1 MARELKEELARRH
14 LGHKHVK
21 TPIMVKSSLSDVKDT
36 KSHRLGVTQVIETVY
51 DDMSTD
57 RMHMTTEADQIVETN
72 VSMLP
77 DEEGILKTFI
87 DRYTTM
93 LIHDS
98 IFMEEMPSPH
108 FMQHSFSL
116 LSPAIQGAL

>member
-1 MARELKEELARRH
+1 
-14 LGHKHVK
+14 
-21 TPIMVKSSLSDVKDT
+21 MVKSSLSDVKDT

-51 DDMSTD
+51 DDLSKD

-108 FMQHSFSL
+108 FMQHSSFSL
-116 LSPAIQGAL
+116 LNPAFQGAL

>member
-1 MARELKEELARRH
+1 MKA
-14 LGHKHVK
+14 
-21 TPIMVKSSLSDVKDT
+21 SLSDVKDT
-36 KSHRLGVTQVIETVY
+36 KSHKLGVTEVIETVY
-51 DDMSTD
+51 DDLSMD
-57 RMHMTTEADQIVETN
+57 KLHVTTEADKIVDTN

-77 DEEGILKTFI
+77 DDDGILKKFI

-108 FMQHSFSL
+108 FMHQSFSL
-116 LSPAIQGAL
+116 LNPAIQGAL